1 MNSKSNF
8 TVPLGPKLQQRAK
21 VQRFVA
27 FTFAFFS
34 LGLLSACNTQSYT
47 SRKIQQD
54 TSATE
59 IEGSLVFNNITL
71 DHADKK
77 GRPVWQV
84 KAKQAVYTKDKK
96 LARIEE
102 PTGDLFQD
110 GEKILKVSAKSGEI
124 QEDGEKILLKGE
136 ITATDLRNGAIFQ
149 GDELE
154 WLPQEDLLI
163 VRNNLKAS
171 LIRTNIKD
179 NLVPQDWKD
188 NPPEQIQVSA
198 QEGRYLS
205 RKQQLELL
213 NQVTA
218 ISKEPNLHLKTE
230 HLVWHIPEQ
239 KVTGNKRLQM
249 ERYKNKQVTE
259 RVEADKSEVNL
270 KTKIATLKQNVQL
283 TSVEPPL
290 LMSSNSTIWD
300 LNKETV
306 VSDQPI
312 KILHQQEKVTLT
324 ANQGEVDLER
334 KVANLSGGTQG
345 IGSRNQAKLYAN
357 RLRWDIPTQNLQAS
371 GNVIYQQTDPVFSTK
386 GETAIG
392 KLEDKSIVVKGGVGE
407 RVVTEIIP

>member
-1 MNSKSNF
+1 L
-8 TVPLGPKLQQRAK
+8 TVPLGQKVKRRAK
-21 VQRFVA
+21 IKRFVA

-34 LGLLSACNTQSYT
+34 IGLLFACNNQNYT

-54 TSATE
+54 ISTTE
-59 IEGSLVFNNITL
+59 IEGSLIFNNITL
-71 DHADKK
+71 DHADQQ

-84 KAKQAVYTKDKK
+84 KAKQAIYTKDKK
-96 LARIEE
+96 LARIEQ
-102 PTGDLFQD
+102 PSGNLFQD
-110 GEKILKVSAKSGEI
+110 GEKILKVSAKSGEV
-124 QEDGEKILLKGE
+124 QEHGETILLKGE

-154 WLPQEDLLI
+154 WRPQEDLLI
-163 VRNNLKAS
+163 VRNNLKGS
-171 LIRTNIKD
+171 LIRTNLK
-179 NLVPQDWKD
+179 NSLVPKNLKD

-198 QEGRYLS
+198 KEGRYLS

-213 NQVTA
+213 TQVTA
-218 ISKEPNLHLKTE
+218 ISKKPNLHMKTE
-230 HLVWHIPEQ
+230 RLVWHIKEQ
-239 KVTGNKRLQM
+239 KLTGNKRIQM
-249 ERYKNKQVTE
+249 ERYKEKQVTE
-259 RVEADKSEVNL
+259 RVEAEQSEVNL
-270 KTKIATLKQNVQL
+270 KTKIARLKQNVQL

-324 ANQGEVDLER
+324 ANQGQVDLER
-334 KVANLSGGTQG
+334 KVANLTGGVQG

-357 RLRWDIPTQNLQAS
+357 RLKWQIPTQNLQAS
-371 GNVIYQQTDPVFSTK
+371 GNVIYQQTDPIFSTK
-386 GETAIG
+386 GETAVG
-392 KLEDKSIVVKGGVGE
+392 RLEDKSIVVSSGAGE

>member
-1 MNSKSNF
+1 M
-8 TVPLGPKLQQRAK
+8 AK
-21 VQRFVA
+21 VKRFVA

-34 LGLLSACNTQSYT
+34 IGLLSACNTQTYT
-47 SRKIQQD
+47 SRKIEQD

-59 IEGSLVFNNITL
+59 IEGSLIFNNITL
-71 DHADKK
+71 DHADQK

-84 KAKQAVYTKDKK
+84 KAKRAIYTKDKK
-96 LARIEE
+96 LARIEQ

-110 GEKILKVSAKSGEI
+110 GEKILKVSAKSGEVR
-124 QEDGEKILLKGE
+124 EDGEKILLRGE
-136 ITATDLRNGAIFQ
+136 ISATDLRNGANFK

-154 WLPQEDLLI
+154 WRPQEDLLI
-163 VRNNLKAS
+163 VRNNLKGNLVRS
-171 LIRTNIKD
+171 NLKD
-179 NLVPQDWKD
+179 NLVPQNLKT

-198 QEGRYLS
+198 KEGRYLS

-213 NQVTA
+213 TQVTA
-218 ISKEPNLHLKTE
+218 ISKRPNLHMKTE
-230 HLVWHIPEQ
+230 RLVWHIKEQ
-239 KVTGNKRLQM
+239 KLTGNKRIQM
-249 ERYKNKQVTE
+249 ERYKDKQVTE
-259 RVEADKSEVNL
+259 RVEADQSEVNL
-270 KTKIATLKQNVQL
+270 KTKITKLKQNVQL

-290 LMSSNSTIWD
+290 LMSSNLTVWD

-324 ANQGEVDLER
+324 GNQGQVDLER
-334 KVANLSGGTQG
+334 EVANLTGGVQS

-357 RLRWDIPTQNLQAS
+357 RLKWEIPTQNLQAS

-386 GETAIG
+386 GETAVG
-392 KLEDKSIVVKGGVGE
+392 RLEDKSIVVSSGVGE